1 MQEYENFQ
9 SLSLCHLFKVNM
21 PSWPFCCEL
30 QCNSVHKVSSPI
42 KPNVEITAA
51 HDYYVAG
58 VGRRRGVTTARLWA
72 DWRRPADTAG
82 PHQPRHAPGSE
93 TVTYPGNGF
102 FVTAFAI
109 FKRPYKFSPNSNIII
124 ITIQMYAHTYAR
136 C

>member
-1 MQEYENFQ
+1 M
-9 SLSLCHLFKVNM
+9 HG
-21 PSWPFCCEL
+21 WPFCCEL
-30 QCNSVHKVSSPI
+30 PCNSVHKVSSPI
-42 KPNVEITAA
+42 EPNVEITAA

-82 PHQPRHAPGSE
+82 PHQPCSCHAPGSE

-109 FKRPYKFSPNSNIII
+109 SKYKIYAQSN
-124 ITIQMYAHTYAR
+124 
-136 C
+136 